1 MGALDS
7 RVAIV
12 TGSGRGIGRSV
23 ALLLAKQGASVVVN
37 DLGAALDG
45 SGTDTG
51 PAEQVVEEIT
61 GAGGKAIANGADIS
75 DHAAAEDLVKSA
87 ISEFGRLDILVNVA
101 GILRDRMI
109 FNMTA
114 EEWDAVIRVHLRGTF
129 NTSKFAAAHWR
140 GIRDEAAN
148 NRIINFTSVS
158 GLHGAPGQPNYAA
171 AKMGIVGLT
180 YSLANSLGR
189 YGATANAISP
199 GAATRMTDSVPDER
213 RRTPDQ
219 QRLRRALPRQR
230 RPGGGLPGLRAVPV
244 HHRAGHPL
252 GRVRGLAVQQ
262 AHPADPPHRQRALG
276 RGAARRPDRA
286 QLPRRAQA
294 GPLAAAH
301 LASYL
306 AVPTWLGTAPW
317 PAPSHPTAGSGHARR
332 RRSRQPRAPFTPGDP
347 PPLAPGGPAA
357 LTSSTSSSSDTAP
370 IPASPGSPNSGSTST
385 GSATAWPSR
394 PAAAGSSAAM
404 YLLPRDHEATA
415 ATRQQAMEKANAM
428 CSPVWNGPEIRLG
441 KKLRPVSARA
451 LAGGAGSAAS
461 TRPGARPGCS
471 PGTWRTGW

>member
-1 MGALDS
+1 
-7 RVAIV
+7 
-12 TGSGRGIGRSV
+12 V
-23 ALLLAKQGASVVVN
+23 ALLLARQGASVVVN

-45 SGTDTG
+45 SGTDTS
-51 PAEQVVEEIT
+51 PAQQVVQEIT

-87 ISEFGRLDILVNVA
+87 VSEFGRLDILVNVA

-213 RRTPDQ
+213 RRTPGTGLSDEMSPDNVAPVVAYLASERSRFLTGQ
-219 QRLRRALPRQR
+219 VIHSAGYEVALYNKPTPLIRLIGNEPW
-230 RPGGGLPGLRAVPV
+230 GEEE
-244 HHRAGHPL
+244 
-252 GRVRGLAVQQ
+252 
-262 AHPADPPHRQRALG
+262 
-276 RGAARRPDRA
+276 
-286 QLPRRAQA
+286 
-294 GPLAAAH
+294 LAAQIE
-301 LASYL
+301 
-306 AVPTWLGTAPW
+306 
-317 PAPSHPTAGSGHARR
+317 
-332 RRSRQPRAPFTPGDP
+332 RSF
-347 PPLAPGGPAA
+347 PAA
-357 LTSSTSSSSDTAP
+357 LKQD
-370 IPASPGSPNSGSTST
+370 
-385 GSATAWPSR
+385 R
-394 PAAAGSSAAM
+394 
-404 YLLPRDHEATA
+404 
-415 ATRQQAMEKANAM
+415 
-428 CSPVWNGPEIRLG
+428 
-441 KKLRPVSARA
+441 
-451 LAGGAGSAAS
+451 
-461 TRPGARPGCS
+461 
-471 PGTWRTGW
+471 